1 MQLNKHPFITHQV
14 PDMNRKILLS
24 VVLSAALM
32 QAYAQMPPANAPMTV
47 YKNSLPMPD
56 YISKA
61 FDNGTRS
68 LKGRPGR
75 KYWLNHGHYDIALS
89 VNPPQNLING
99 SEQITWFNE
108 SPDRLDSLNFKLIM
122 NSHRAGARG
131 AAGNPQAGIQVDE
144 ITANGVAAAWN
155 KDSAYSSNYMMGLTK
170 PLAPHDSVKLNIKW
184 HYQLSRGRGREGII
198 DSTTFYI
205 AYFYPRVS
213 VYDDYKGW
221 DVQPFAG
228 GLEFYNDFND
238 YNLSVTV
245 PKNFIVWATG
255 NFRNPDEVL
264 SPAAAIRFQTSLISD
279 STIHI
284 ASAKDLAAKS
294 VTAQNATNTWKFRA
308 EYVSDLAIG
317 ISDHYNWDGGS
328 VITDDQ
334 TGRRVS
340 MQAAYQDTM
349 RDFQKS
355 VQFGRYSLRYFSNDW
370 PGVQYPFEK
379 STAFQGFAD
388 MEYPMMIND
397 SHQADLG
404 FAELVQDHEQ
414 AHTYMPFYM
423 GTNESF
429 YAFMDEGW
437 ATTFEYLIG
446 LTEKGKK
453 GADDFYKSFRVN
465 RWIHGPHTQE
475 NPIITPSPYVTF
487 AAGSNSYGKASL
499 SYLALKDMLGD
510 ELFKKA
516 LHTYMNNWHG
526 KHPIPWD
533 YFNSMSAGS
542 GKNLDWFFYNWF
554 FTPGYIDLALESATE
569 TKRGYQLS
577 VKNIGGFAIPFD
589 VNVTYADGSVEIF
602 HQTPLVWKK
611 DQKSALVRVR
621 TTKLVKS
628 MVLDGGIFMD
638 ADEKNNTWTK

>member
-1 MQLNKHPFITHQV
+1 MNK
-14 PDMNRKILLS
+14 KIILSFFLCAGLL
-24 VVLSAALM
+24 
-32 QAYAQMPPANAPMTV
+32 QANAQMPPANAPMSS
-47 YKNSLPMPD
+47 YKKSLPMPD
-56 YISKA
+56 YIARA
-61 FDNGTRS
+61 FTNGTRN
-68 LKGRPGR
+68 LNGRPGK
-75 KYWLNHGHYDIALS
+75 KYWLNHGRYTIALT
-89 VNPPQNLING
+89 VNPPQNTVTG
-99 SEQITWFNE
+99 VEQITWFNE
-108 SPDRLDSLNFKLIM
+108 SPDKLDSLNMKLIM
-122 NSHRAGARG
+122 NTHRGAARG
-131 AAGNPQAGIQVDE
+131 ATANPQAGIQVDE
-144 ITANGVAAAWN
+144 ITVNGVKTAWN
-155 KDSAYSSNYMMGLTK
+155 NDSVSSTNYMMALQK
-170 PLAPHDSVKLNIKW
+170 PLAKHDSVRFNIRW

-198 DSTTFYI
+198 DPTTFYI

-221 DVQPFAG
+221 DVQPFGG

-264 SPAAAIRFQTSLISD
+264 SADAAKRFQTSLTSD
-279 STIHI
+279 STIHV
-284 ASAKDLAAKS
+284 AGAKDLANKT
-294 VTAQNATNTWKFRA
+294 VTAQNTSNTWKFTA
-308 EYVSDLAIG
+308 SNVSDVAIG
-317 ISDHYNWDGGS
+317 ISDHYNWDAGS
-328 VITDDQ
+328 VVTDDQ

-349 RDFQKS
+349 RDFQQS

-370 PGVQYPFEK
+370 PGVQYPYEK
-379 STAFQGFAD
+379 SIAFQGFAD
-388 MEYPMMIND
+388 MEFPMMMNN

-404 FAELVQDHEQ
+404 FAQLVQDHEQ

-475 NPIITPSPYVTF
+475 NPVITPSPYVTF

-516 LHTYMNNWHG
+516 LHTYMNNWNG
-526 KHPIPWD
+526 KHPLPWD

-542 GKNLDWFFYNWF
+542 GKKLNWFFENWF
-554 FTPGYIDLALESATE
+554 FTPSYIDLGLESTVQ
-569 TKRGYQLS
+569 TKRGYSLS
-577 VKNIGGFAIPFD
+577 VKNIGGFAVPFD
-589 VNVTYADGSVEIF
+589 VNVTYTDGSMDVF
-602 HQTPLVWKK
+602 HQTPVVWKK
-611 DQKSALVRVR
+611 DQKITAVTIR
-621 TTKLVKS
+621 TTKTVKS
-628 MVLDGGIFMD
+628 ITLDGGIFMD

>member
-1 MQLNKHPFITHQV
+1 
-14 PDMNRKILLS
+14 MNRKILLS
-24 VVLSAALM
+24 LFFGAAIL
-32 QAYAQMPPANAPMTV
+32 QAYAQMPPANAPMSV
-47 YKNSLPMPD
+47 YKKSLPMPD

-61 FDNGTRS
+61 FDNKTRN
-68 LKGRPGR
+68 LNGKPGK
-75 KYWLNHGHYDIALS
+75 KYWLNHGRYDIALT
-89 VNPPQNLING
+89 VNPPEKTISG
-99 SEQITWFNE
+99 VEQIVYFNE
-108 SPDRLDSLNFKLIM
+108 SPDKLDSLNFKLIM
-122 NSHRAGARG
+122 NSHRGGARG
-131 AAGNPQAGIQVDE
+131 TTPNPQAGIQVDE
-144 ITANGVAAAWN
+144 ITVNGIKTEWN
-155 KDSAYSSNYMMGLTK
+155 NDSVYSTNYMMALAK

-184 HYQLSRGRGREGII
+184 HYQLSRGRGREGFI
-198 DSTTFYI
+198 DTSTFYL

-221 DVQPFAG
+221 DVQPHA

-238 YNLSVTV
+238 YTLSVTV

-264 SPAAAIRFQTSLISD
+264 SPDAAAKYQTSLTSD

-284 ASAKDLAAKS
+284 ATAQSLANKT
-294 VTAQNATNTWKFRA
+294 VTAQNATNTWKFA
-308 EYVSDLAIG
+308 ANYISDMAIG

-328 VITDDQ
+328 VVTDDL

-349 RDFQKS
+349 RDFQQS
-355 VQFGRYSLRYFSNDW
+355 VQFGRYSLRYFSNEW
-370 PGVQYPFEK
+370 PGIQYPFEK
-379 STAFQGFAD
+379 SVAFQGFAD

-397 SHQADLG
+397 SHSPDLG
-404 FAELVQDHEQ
+404 FAQLVQDHEQ

-465 RWIHGPHTQE
+465 RWTRGPHVQE

-510 ELFKKA
+510 DLFKKA

-533 YFNSMSAGS
+533 YFNAMNAGS
-542 GKNLDWFFYNWF
+542 GKNLNWFFENWF
-554 FTPGYIDLALESATE
+554 FTPGYLDLNLESAIE
-569 TKRGYQLS
+569 VKNGYKLS
-577 VKNIGGFAIPFD
+577 VKNIGGFAMPFD
-589 VNVTYADGSVEIF
+589 VNVTYTDSSKESF
-602 HQTPLVWKK
+602 HQTPIVWKK
-611 DQKSALVRVR
+611 DQKAISVTIK
-621 TTKLVKS
+621 TTKPVQYIT
-628 MVLDGGIFMD
+628 LDGGIFVD
-638 ADEKNNTWTK
+638 ADEKNNVWRK

>member
-1 MQLNKHPFITHQV
+1 MK
-14 PDMNRKILLS
+14 KIILS
-24 VVLSAALM
+24 VFLCAALM
-32 QAYAQMPPANAPMTV
+32 QAYAQMPPANAPMSP
-47 YKNSLPMPD
+47 YKGSLPMPD
-56 YISKA
+56 YIAKA
-61 FDNGTRS
+61 FDNGTRN
-68 LKGRPGR
+68 LNGRPGK
-75 KYWLNHGHYDIALS
+75 KYWLNHGRYNIALT
-89 VNPPQNLING
+89 VNPPQNIIRG
-99 SEQITWFNE
+99 VEQITYFNE
-108 SPDRLDSLNFKLIM
+108 SPDKLDSLNMKLII
-122 NSHRAGARG
+122 NSHRGGARG
-131 AAGNPQAGIQVDE
+131 AAPNPEAGIQVDE
-144 ITANGVAAAWN
+144 ITINGARAAWDN
-155 KDSAYSSNYMMGLTK
+155 NLVSATNNMIALDK
-170 PLAPHDSVKLNIKW
+170 PLAPHDSIKFNITW

-221 DVQPFAG
+221 DVQPFGG

-238 YNLSVTV
+238 YSLSVTV

-264 SPAAAIRFQTSLISD
+264 SPDAARRFQTSLTDD

-284 ASAKDLAAKS
+284 ATAQDLANKA
-294 VTAQNATNTWKFRA
+294 VTAQNANNTWRFTA
-308 EYVSDLAIG
+308 SNVSDVAIG
-317 ISDHYNWDGGS
+317 ISNHYNWDAGS
-328 VITDDQ
+328 VVTDDK

-349 RDFQKS
+349 RDFQHA
-355 VQFGRYSLRYFSNDW
+355 VQYGRYSLRFFSNVW
-370 PGVQYPFEK
+370 PGVQYPYEK

-388 MEYPMMIND
+388 MEFPMMMND

-453 GADDFYKSFRVN
+453 AADDFYKSFRVN
-465 RWIHGPHTQE
+465 RWIHGQHAQE
-475 NPIITPSPYVTF
+475 NPTITPSPYVTF
-487 AAGSNSYGKASL
+487 GAGNNSYGKASL

-510 ELFKKA
+510 DLFRKA
-516 LHTYMNNWHG
+516 LHTYMKNWNG

-542 GKNLDWFFYNWF
+542 GKKLDWFFYNWF
-554 FTPGYIDLALESATE
+554 FTPSYIDLNLESVTE
-569 TKRGYQLS
+569 AKSSYKLLI
-577 VKNIGGFAIPFD
+577 KNIGGFAIPFD
-589 VNVTYADGSVEIF
+589 VNVTYADGSTGTF
-602 HQTPLVWKK
+602 HQTPIVWKE
-611 DQKSALVRVR
+611 DQKATTIKIR
-621 TTKLVKS
+621 TKKAVKS
-628 MVLDGGIFMD
+628 IKLDGGIFMD